1 MMFYSGDTDG
11 AVGLAGSRQW
21 IKKLNWPVKH
31 AWTPWLTGAT
41 TKLVRGYVT
50 QYEGLDFVT
59 VHGVGHMAPQ
69 WAREPVTTMITNWIQ
84 GNPWSTLSA
93 EAPSSGPSEQF
104 I

>member
-1 MMFYSGDTDG
+1 M
-11 AVGLAGSRQW
+11 
-21 IKKLNWPVKH
+21 
-31 AWTPWLTGAT
+31 TGE

-84 GNPWSTLSA
+84 NQPWDVLSNK
-93 EAPSSGPSEQF
+93 APSSESTEQF